1 MSGIRYSGKFNTAPI
16 RRRRR
21 MQSTYS
27 ATAVHQAVMT
37 LTSLSEQVATVV
49 EDVEKFLICDL
60 RELLDIRP
68 LESNGPEEGD
78 AIGTDEVLEGTAIT
92 DDTCADEPSELEPAE
107 IKRTLNGKND
117 TPRRPRRR
125 LFVLRDTLEESDV
138 GS

>member
-21 MQSTYS
+21 LQSTYS
-27 ATAVHQAVMT
+27 ATTVHQAVMT

-49 EDVEKFLICDL
+49 EDVEKFLLCDL

-68 LESNGPEEGD
+68 LESNGPEAGD
-78 AIGTDEVLEGTAIT
+78 AIGTDDVHEGTAIV
-92 DDTCADEPSELEPAE
+92 DDTSADAHSELETTEITPA
-107 IKRTLNGKND
+107 LNGNND
-117 TPRRPRRR
+117 MPRRPRRR
-125 LFVLRDTLEESDV
+125 LFVLRDNLEESDV